1 MSFLSSPLAGK
12 RDKFVTIFVWCMCMR
27 PSAQICPDHNLYN
40 NAWISKQYGTVVAL
54 EEEKCHLKHFLGRLK
69 VKVTGVK

>member
-1 MSFLSSPLAGK
+1 MSFLLSPLAGK

-40 NAWISKQYGTVVAL
+40 NAWISKQYGTDYIYEVFMKIAWQL
-54 EEEKCHLKHFLGRLK
+54 WLSWQPFMKKFK
-69 VKVTGVK
+69 